1 MARAPKEYVDDVSYV
16 RHFIGDL
23 APSRLRLVAAL
34 NGLAPPPAE
43 DFDYCELG
51 CAHGDT
57 LVALAAAHPDSRF
70 LGVDLLPDHVASAK
84 KLAKDGALENVGV
97 LERDF
102 AALLS
107 EDLGPFDYMVAH
119 GVLSWIGPEKRK
131 ALVDFASAKLK
142 PGGLLFVSYNAMPG
156 WSAVEPLRQM
166 LLYGGEGGRTS
177 LERAEKGLAFAQA
190 MRSAGAVYFQTNPA
204 ASDMLDTMAR
214 AGLPYIVHEYLH
226 EHWSPMYFARVAW
239 EMSQN
244 DLHFAGVLPLHA
256 NFRDTAL
263 TEPQLGALGGVTDR
277 IAFESL
283 RDFAT
288 NEFFR
293 RDVFVKGRAPR
304 TEDTTH
310 TYLSSTAFGLLG
322 PVPKS
327 VKLPHREVAMDGD
340 EIEKVVDALTF
351 GAQVLAPEHAAAAR
365 KLLVTEQIVPMSR
378 PTLAV
383 KDLAADAR
391 FEVPLPYNQRMLRG
405 TGADAPL
412 LLVSPL
418 TGTAYPMSALEA
430 LAIRALVEH
439 GAEREQ
445 WIRDH
450 VGRSVLRIRIG
461 DRVIEDR
468 DEQARTILAAV
479 DDLRTNRLAKL
490 IELGVISFA

>member
-1 MARAPKEYVDDVSYV
+1 MAKEYVDDVSYV
-16 RHFIGDL
+16 RHFVGDL

-57 LVALAAAHPDSRF
+57 LVALAAAHPNSRF
-70 LGVDLLPDHVASAK
+70 LGVDLMPDHVASAK
-84 KLAKDGALENVGV
+84 KLAKDGALENVGA

-102 AALLS
+102 ATLVDD
-107 EDLGPFDYMVAH
+107 DLGPFDYVVAH

-156 WSAVEPLRQM
+156 WAAVEPLRQI

-204 ASDMLDTMAR
+204 ASDMLDTMAK
-214 AGLPYIVHEYLH
+214 AGLAYIVHEYLH

-239 EMSQN
+239 ELSQC
-244 DLHFAGVLPLHA
+244 DLHFAGVLPLHS
-256 NFRDTAL
+256 NFRDTAM
-263 TEPQLGALGGVTDR
+263 TEAQSGALTGVVDR

-304 TEDTTH
+304 SEDTTNA
-310 TYLSSTAFGLLG
+310 YLASTPFGLLG

-327 VKLPHREVAMDGD
+327 LKLPHREIALGGAS
-340 EIEKVVDALTF
+340 IEEVVETLSF
-351 GAQVLAPEHAAAAR
+351 GARALAPELGPAVR
-365 KLLVTEQIVPMSR
+365 KLLVAEQIVPVSR

-383 KDLAADAR
+383 KNLDAR
-391 FEVPLPYNQRMLRG
+391 ARFGVPLVYNQRMLRG

-412 LLVSPL
+412 LLVSPI

-430 LAIRALVEH
+430 LAMRALVEQEA
-439 GAEREQ
+439 GAREQ

-461 DRVIEDR
+461 ERVIEDR
-468 DEQARTILAAV
+468 EEQIRTIIDAIQ
-479 DDLRTNRLAKL
+479 DLRDNRLEKL
-490 IELGVISFA
+490 IELGVISLEM